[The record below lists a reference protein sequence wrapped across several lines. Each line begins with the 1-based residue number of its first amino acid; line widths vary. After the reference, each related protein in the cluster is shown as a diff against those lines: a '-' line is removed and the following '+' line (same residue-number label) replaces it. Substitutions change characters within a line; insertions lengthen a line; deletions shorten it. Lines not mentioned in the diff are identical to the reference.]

1 MIAYYTFN
9 RIGIDDT
16 FKVGYVIFL
25 VGFAAPKYESDS
37 AMGQQFLCENETW
50 EVIAAWTNTFQE
62 HKRSVL
68 YLSSLASDFEQCR

>member
-37 AMGQQFLCENETW
+37 AMGQQFLCENET
-50 EVIAAWTNTFQE
+50 
-62 HKRSVL
+62 
-68 YLSSLASDFEQCR
+68 